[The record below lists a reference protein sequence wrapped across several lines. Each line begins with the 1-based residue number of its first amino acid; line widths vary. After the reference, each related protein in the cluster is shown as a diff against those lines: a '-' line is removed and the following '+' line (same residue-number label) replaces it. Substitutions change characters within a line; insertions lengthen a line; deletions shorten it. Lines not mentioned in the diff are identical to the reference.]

1 MRSEGLLYPFC
12 AADHPQSEVLPASLS
27 SSEDVDASA
36 SILCR
41 LRPGKL
47 ATASSI
53 LVGEGS
59 SAYGKGGT
67 LRPAK
72 LAIASWTSVGVGS
85 AAYRKGGRSAGGRI
99 SSDWGEYPVSAG
111 ASPPTLRRKAHPRP
125 RRPPRPDRRRLSADD
140 VIHGAQFAAPGD
152 TYGALTTQEQA
163 SATVHACLA
172 AGIRWFDTAPLYT
185 DCTLPRQMPMTCARH
200 DCLRCPGMPSRIQVR
215 LPCCIC

>member
-1 MRSEGLLYPFC
+1 MPALRAGCALTTLPPSRRVRGHSERRPGCAVRVYSYPFC
-12 AADHPQSEVLPASLS
+12 AADPQSEVLPASLS
-27 SSEDVDASA
+27 SSEDIDASA

-67 LRPAK
+67 PRPAK

-99 SSDWGEYPVSAG
+99 SSDWGKYPVSAG
-111 ASPPTLRRKAHPRP
+111 ASTAAADAVSGWAAEGGRCAAEQAAPSVDAVRTRRRSRAAAARCG
-125 RRPPRPDRRRLSADD
+125 DRRWALGCPRDAVPGVWIQEWRRRYQRCS
-140 VIHGAQFAAPGD
+140 GKGD
-152 TYGALTTQEQA
+152 T
-163 SATVHACLA
+163 
-172 AGIRWFDTAPLYT
+172 
-185 DCTLPRQMPMTCARH
+185 
-200 DCLRCPGMPSRIQVR
+200 
-215 LPCCIC
+215 